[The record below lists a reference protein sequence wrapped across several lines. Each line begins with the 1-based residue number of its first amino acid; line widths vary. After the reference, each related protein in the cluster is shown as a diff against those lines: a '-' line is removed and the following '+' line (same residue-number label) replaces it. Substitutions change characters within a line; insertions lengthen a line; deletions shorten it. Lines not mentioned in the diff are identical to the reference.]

1 MNNMLFIIM
10 MTVRKNVIKILR
22 NHKQK
27 WLIAKNVMILTKN
40 VMVFTKNVVD

>member
-1 MNNMLFIIM
+1 M
-10 MTVRKNVIKILR
+10 MRTNVIKILK

-40 VMVFTKNVVD
+40 VMVFTKNVMD